1 MIVGLLLLIFA
12 NSSRSGFNPNI
23 STYSCPIDWEVR
35 SLTPKPE
42 LRETAQRLQQ
52 NSRAC
57 LPTRTCWYW
66 IDKHNNQPLAAK
78 NCCCYMQ
85 WPFFSLRLTDFSSNL
100 TFLKYSHSLASHFP
114 GFPIFQGLSVFV
126 LFCFFSFIYLTL
138 KCCISSECS
147 SHFSCPFYVSPQVS
161 SLPLKPSNFI

>member
-1 MIVGLLLLIFA
+1 MCICLYCQVLIKCQREYSRSRATGRWVIVGLILLTFA

-23 STYSCPIDWEVR
+23 STYSCPINWEVR

-42 LRETAQRLQQ
+42 PRETAQRLQQ

-85 WPFFSLRLTDFSSNL
+85 WPFFSLRLTDFSSHL

-126 LFCFFSFIYLTL
+126 LFFLFHLLNI
-138 KCCISSECS
+138 
-147 SHFSCPFYVSPQVS
+147 
-161 SLPLKPSNFI
+161 